1 MIAEQHIS
9 EPQRAILKSTKAMN
23 LFLGGVG
30 SGKTYML
37 GIKTYQL
44 IRNFPKM
51 RGFIGA
57 NTAMQLTQ
65 STLFRI
71 REYWKSIGI
80 VEYDKIGCPQGQYV
94 INKQPP
100 THFSTEGHSFDS
112 YYNIISFINGCVV
125 FVGSLE
131 NSAAHSGK
139 EMAWAVLDETWDTR
153 EEDVKEIIL
162 ARIRQRG
169 IYLVDGELRDA
180 GTPEQQFNPLYIAT
194 SPAKVEWL
202 NQLFELDKYVDEISK
217 LIYSDKTFFYKEF
230 GNKCAVVSST
240 YHNVHNVGE
249 AYIKNILDNN
259 SQARG
264 SALIYACPFTTTGG
278 EFYSSFDR
286 LKHVGR
292 IAYDPSLPLH
302 ISFDQNSVPYNSAG
316 LAQVTRIDN
325 GWGWKFIDEI
335 ALANPRNST
344 EDVCDE
350 FMMRYPNHKAG
361 LYFYGDAS
369 GHNRSTMNKD
379 FSHHY
384 EIIAFKLRK
393 YLSNDSDRTL
403 IFNPTLTTRRD
414 FINKMFEGKLSSDT
428 QIKIVI
434 DESCHYLI
442 SDLMYCKQA
451 LDGGKD
457 KHIVTDKETGDK
469 YQKYGHFGDLF
480 EYMAVEL
487 FKTYYNG

>member
-1 MIAEQHIS
+1 
-9 EPQRAILKSTKAMN
+9 MN

-30 SGKTYML
+30 SGKTYLL

-44 IRNFPKM
+44 IRNFPNM

-80 VEYDKIGCPQGQYV
+80 VEYDKLGCPHGQYI

-100 THFSTEGHSFDS
+100 AHFKTNTHSFDS
-112 YYNIISFINGCVV
+112 YYNIISFINGCVI
-125 FVGSLE
+125 FIGSLE

-169 IYLVDGELRDA
+169 IYLVDGELKSD
-180 GTPEQQFNPLYIAT
+180 GKPEQQYNPLYIVT
-194 SPAKVEWL
+194 SPAKVEWI
-202 NQLFELDKYVDEISK
+202 NQLFLLDQYVDEINAK
-217 LIYSDKTFFYKEF
+217 IYSDSTFFHKEF
-230 GNKCAVVSST
+230 DNKCAVISST

-259 SQARG
+259 TKQRG
-264 SALIYACPFTTTGG
+264 SALIYACPFSTLGG
-278 EFYSSFDR
+278 EFYSSFNR
-286 LKHVGR
+286 LTHVGHVS
-292 IAYDPSLPLH
+292 YDPLLPIH
-302 ISFDQNSVPYNSAG
+302 ISFDQNSVPYNSASIW
-316 LAQVTRIDN
+316 QVIDN
-325 GWGWKFIDEI
+325 NGIWELRAIDEI
-335 ALANPRNST
+335 TLQNPRNST
-344 EDVCDE
+344 EEVCDE
-350 FMMRYPNHKAG
+350 FCDRYRNHKTG
-361 LYFYGDAS
+361 LFYYGDAS

-379 FSHHY
+379 FKHHY
-384 EIIAFKLRK
+384 EIVFWKLNK
-393 YLSNDSDRTL
+393 YLVNESDRTL
-403 IFNPTLTTRRD
+403 RNNPSLVLRRD
-414 FINKMFEGKLSSDT
+414 FVNKIFEEKLP
-428 QIKIVI
+428 IRVII

-442 SDLMYCKQA
+442 NDYMYVKQA
-451 LDGGKD
+451 IDGTKD

-469 YQKYGHFGDLF
+469 YQKYGHLSDSADYLQ
-480 EYMAVEL
+480 VEL
-487 FKTYYNG
+487 FKTFYNG